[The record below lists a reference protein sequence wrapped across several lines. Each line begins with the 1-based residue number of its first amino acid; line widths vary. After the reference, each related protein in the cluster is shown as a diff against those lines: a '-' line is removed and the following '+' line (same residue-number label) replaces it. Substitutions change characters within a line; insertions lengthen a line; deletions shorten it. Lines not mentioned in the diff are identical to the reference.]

1 MKSSP
6 RVYANTSHGE
16 MQLNVRTIQDGR
28 APSSALTA
36 RYGPT
41 ALAHGWAGVPTLLLE
56 QRAALGLSAA
66 DALLVID
73 ILSLWRGATPPAIAT
88 RTLAARMGC
97 SAREIQR
104 IVSRLRQVGL
114 LLVTPVMDASGR
126 QGANIYDPRPL
137 LTAAAGIARL
147 ADATG
152 DDERTATTSKPAV
165 ACRPPARA
173 VSLRPVD
180 STPTAA
186 TQAPY
191 TKDGAAVEGDTLA
204 GRRMTPVSPLIKIEE
219 KNSSSFRPPLP
230 PTATVRDDERRN
242 TPSTAR
248 VEDAE
253 NGADLIRTTIQAL
266 SVELG
271 DAAPASSVTRAL
283 RLWREA
289 GDTADDYLACLDEA
303 AERTRARG
311 SGIYRRDGA
320 GGHNGIPYL
329 LAVLADILAPD
340 DRTRP
345 ARGPAP
351 GDATHGRATTAMSA
365 ATEKASAGERSP
377 AAASGTPAP
386 SIRAAATEIELP
398 ETGSAVWT
406 AALRELAQDVT
417 RENMAMWFAPLHV
430 VDETAQCLT
439 LASPTAF
446 GAQWVDG
453 RLRRCVERAL
463 ARVAEGV
470 DYRVI
475 IDTKTASGVAGATM
489 MA

>member
-1 MKSSP
+1 
-6 RVYANTSHGE
+6 
-16 MQLNVRTIQDGR
+16 
-28 APSSALTA
+28 
-36 RYGPT
+36 
-41 ALAHGWAGVPTLLLE
+41 
-56 QRAALGLSAA
+56 
-66 DALLVID
+66 
-73 ILSLWRGATPPAIAT
+73 
-88 RTLAARMGC
+88 
-97 SAREIQR
+97 
-104 IVSRLRQVGL
+104 
-114 LLVTPVMDASGR
+114 MDASGR

-165 ACRPPARA
+165 ACRPPTRA

-180 STPTAA
+180 NTPTAA

-191 TKDGAAVEGDTLA
+191 TEDGAAVEGDTLA
-204 GRRMTPVSPLIKIEE
+204 GGRMTPVSPLIKIEG

-320 GGHNGIPYL
+320 GGRNGIPYL

-340 DRTRP
+340 DPPRP

-351 GDATHGRATTAMSA
+351 GDATHGRAATAMS